1 MAEPDLLLT
10 ATEAAALL
18 GVNRTH
24 IHYLIERGE
33 LVAYQLP
40 TKGDVR
46 PGRLYIPRG
55 AVLAL
60 AERRKQ
66 KGLPPR
72 EAT

>member
-1 MAEPDLLLT
+1 MTEPDLLLT

-24 IHYLIERGE
+24 VHNLIERGE

-40 TKGDVR
+40 TKGEVR
-46 PGRLYIPRG
+46 TGRLYIPRE

-60 AERRKQ
+60 KERRRQ
-66 KGLPPR
+66 KGAPEPALP
-72 EAT
+72 